1 MHNYK
6 ESVSYF
12 FIYKFIK
19 NVFKFLDII
28 SFKSDW
34 LKHAWKGGP
43 SSQLLVYNYVHVHF
57 MTEELQSK
65 PNNRSKT
72 GK

>member
-19 NVFKFLDII
+19 NVFKYLDII

-34 LKHAWKGGP
+34 LKHAWKGGS
-43 SSQLLVYNYVHVHF
+43 SSQLLVYN
-57 MTEELQSK
+57 
-65 PNNRSKT
+65 
-72 GK
+72 

>member
-19 NVFKFLDII
+19 NVFKFFDII

-43 SSQLLVYNYVHVHF
+43 SSQLLVH
-57 MTEELQSK
+57 
-65 PNNRSKT
+65 NNDCTCTLYDRRTTVKT
-72 GK
+72 KLIYP